1 MKKRQL
7 IDLECEL
14 TNEIRDKINNE
25 FNLTNSNIN
34 TMDMYFPKRIHYDIN
49 EYIDFL
55 YGDIRIPKNFIL
67 NIDDGEY
74 EIVTDY
80 IMDESEINKERF
92 DEVMRYIKRYG
103 FEIYHNET
111 ITESDKNYLVYEVNF
126 GVTTIK
132 NGVLDLKQFD
142 SLFRNWKE
150 INNNHFIETM
160 GKVKGENK
168 IVLGLGS

>member
-1 MKKRQL
+1 MKERQL
-7 IDLECEL
+7 KNLKFHL
-14 TNEIRDKINNE
+14 NNEYRDKIGDVI
-25 FNLTNSNIN
+25 TNSNIN
-34 TMDMYFPKRIHYDIN
+34 TMDIYFPKRIHYSIS
-49 EYIDFL
+49 EYIDFP
-55 YGDIRIPKNFIL
+55 YGDIYIPKNYIL

-80 IMDESEINKERF
+80 IMDESEIDTERF
-92 DEVMRYIKRYG
+92 NEVMRCFKDYG
-103 FEIYHNET
+103 FELKYIET
-111 ITESDKNYLVYEVNF
+111 ISDSFNIDCLVYEINF

-150 INNNHFIETM
+150 IDNHIYIEKM
-160 GKVKGENK
+160 SKVEDENK